1 MSTDTQIPEAS
12 TDSGGKKSRAF
23 NTAALSLAALGI
35 VFGDIGTSPLYVM
48 QVSLAAAAG
57 KVAPTSEHVYG
68 ILSLIAWSMFL
79 VVSVKYMFI
88 VMRMDFRGEGGVLS
102 LVSRG
107 LAQRPSRLMRM
118 VLIVLGI
125 IGAGLL
131 LGDGI
136 VTPAISVLSA
146 LENVGHQNEAFTHWV
161 LPATIAILITL
172 FALQRFGTGKIGM
185 LFGPIMAIWFL
196 SIGFFGLL
204 AIIKTPEVLAAFD
217 PRYAIKVL
225 TTWGFIAPA
234 MVGAVVLC
242 ITGAESL
249 FADLGHFG
257 RWPIR
262 IAWLGFVWPML
273 MLAYFGQGAAVLADP
288 SVASH
293 PFLAVVPMSL
303 RIPMIVL
310 STAAA
315 IIASQAV
322 ITGLFS
328 ISRQAIQ
335 LNLLP
340 AVRVLHTSV
349 THEGRIYVPFAN
361 KLIGIGSVFLVIVF
375 QSADALADAYG
386 IAVTSLMLTTTIMIL
401 LVNGRWRA
409 RNLLI
414 VLPIL
419 PFLFID
425 LGFVLSTILKVISGG
440 WVPLLV
446 ALVAFIVMGTW
457 QQGRRRMM
465 VVGRPF
471 SSQARFAKSLD
482 SRGIIRTQGTGAFL
496 SGGTVGVPRY
506 IDQYVRHTQVLPER
520 VVLITLVPLPV
531 ANVPISRRTAATQ
544 LSHGFWR
551 IRCRYG
557 YLDEPDIPRVL
568 EEASRHGLDIDLDK
582 VVYFTRR
589 WEVLVNGKSGIAK
602 WRSRIYA
609 FCYRNSLSA
618 SVLFDMPADRI
629 VVVDSLIEF

>member
-1 MSTDTQIPEAS
+1 
-12 TDSGGKKSRAF
+12 
-23 NTAALSLAALGI
+23 
-35 VFGDIGTSPLYVM
+35 
-48 QVSLAAAAG
+48 
-57 KVAPTSEHVYG
+57 
-68 ILSLIAWSMFL
+68 
-79 VVSVKYMFI
+79 
-88 VMRMDFRGEGGVLS
+88 MRT
-102 LVSRG
+102 
-107 LAQRPSRLMRM
+107 

-146 LENVGHQNEAFTHWV
+146 LENIGHQNAAFAHWV
-161 LPATIAILITL
+161 LPATIGVLITL
-172 FALQRFGTGKIGM
+172 FALQRFGTGRIGM
-185 LFGPIMAIWFL
+185 LFGPIMAVWFL
-196 SIGFFGLL
+196 AIGIFGLL
-204 AIIKTPEVLAAFD
+204 AIIETPQVLKALD
-217 PRYAIKVL
+217 PRYAINVL
-225 TTWGFIAPA
+225 TSWGLLAPTL
-234 MVGAVVLC
+234 VGAVVLC
-242 ITGAESL
+242 VTGAESL

-257 RWPIR
+257 RLPIR

-273 MLAYFGQGAAVLADP
+273 MLAYFGQGAVVIADP
-288 SVASH
+288 SVATH
-293 PFLAVVPMSL
+293 PFLAVVPDVL
-303 RIPMIVL
+303 RIPMIIL
-310 STAAA
+310 STIAA

-328 ISRQAIQ
+328 IARQAIQ

-340 AVRVLHTSV
+340 AVRVLHTSIS
-349 THEGRIYVPFAN
+349 HEGRIYVPFAN
-361 KLIGIGSVFLVIVF
+361 KMIGIGSIFLVIVF
-375 QSADALADAYG
+375 KSSDALADAYG
-386 IAVTSLMLTTTIMIL
+386 VAVTALMLTTTIMII
-401 LVNGRWRA
+401 LVSGRWRV

-425 LGFVLSTILKVISGG
+425 LGFVASTSMKIISGG

-446 ALVAFIVMGTW
+446 ALVAFIIMGTW

-471 SSQARFAKSLD
+471 SSQARFARTLD
-482 SRGIIRTQGTGAFL
+482 SRGVIRTQGTGAFL
-496 SGGTVGVPRY
+496 SGATVGVPRY

-531 ANVPISRRTAATQ
+531 AHVPASRRTAATQ

-568 EEASRHGLDIDLDK
+568 TEASRHGLEIDLEK

-589 WEVLVNGKSGIAK
+589 WEVLVNGKSGIAR
-602 WRSRIYA
+602 WRSRLFA

-618 SVLFDMPADRI
+618 SVLFDMPADRL
-629 VVVDSLIEF
+629 VVVDSLIEL